1 MKPAYSEF
9 KLPPNSTR
17 QSVDDEERKALI
29 SPEGRRSEDV
39 HYDEEENAE
48 LQPPTRSRKCLVFS
62 VLFFSFLLLSIAIP
76 IRRFFSGPSVAGT
89 KPQLK
94 TQGLLS
100 NGTHDFK
107 KTAIIV
113 SIDGLRYVLH
123 IVLCDVT

>member
-1 MKPAYSEF
+1 MKPEYSEL
-9 KLPPNSTR
+9 KLPSNSTR
-17 QSVDDEERKALI
+17 HSVDDDERKALI
-29 SPEGRRSEDV
+29 SPQDRLPEDS
-39 HYDEEENAE
+39 HYDEEENAA

-62 VLFFSFLLLSIAIP
+62 VLFFSLLLLSIAIP
-76 IRRFFSGPSVAGT
+76 VRRFFSNPTETST

-94 TQGLLS
+94 TQGLLN

-123 IVLCDVT
+123 LVLCGVT